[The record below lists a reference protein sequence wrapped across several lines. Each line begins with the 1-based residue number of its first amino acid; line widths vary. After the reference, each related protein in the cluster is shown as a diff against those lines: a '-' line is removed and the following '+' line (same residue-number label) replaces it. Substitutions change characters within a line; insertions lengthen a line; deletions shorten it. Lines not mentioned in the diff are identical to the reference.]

1 MLLLLKRR
9 RCFRMAAKVDV
20 DKCVGC
26 GACEGACPVGA
37 ISLVDGK
44 SKVDESKCVE
54 CGSCVS
60 TCPVEAISL

>member
-1 MLLLLKRR
+1 
-9 RCFRMAAKVDV
+9 MAAKVDV

-26 GACEGACPVGA
+26 GAGEGACPVGA